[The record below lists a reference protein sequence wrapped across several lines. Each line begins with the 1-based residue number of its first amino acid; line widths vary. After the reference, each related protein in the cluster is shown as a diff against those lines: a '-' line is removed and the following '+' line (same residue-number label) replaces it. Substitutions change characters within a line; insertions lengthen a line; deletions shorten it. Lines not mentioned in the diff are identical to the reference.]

1 MVTVAYAIA
10 AGYLIGALAGYAA
23 SRGNRIAAQWRRLI
37 RVQLLCV
44 SAVLSF
50 LAAWRLP
57 AAADLIWPAFV
68 TIVAI
73 ALVGVA
79 YLLTPKSSER
89 AGRAVLR
96 GWSAIPNP
104 GFWVVPL
111 AAAIAGPV
119 GLIVAVFIDRVM
131 IFFFGF
137 FVWILR
143 RQAPIKQQMRTSW
156 IDQSPLI
163 ALLIGLVLNAFTQP
177 PAWTGVALV
186 WSVPLLAAIGAAMFV
201 GSVLHPSQQIPWR
214 PGFRVWLLLIA
225 MRIALLVPLA
235 LLAPNAPIAAVLVLC
250 AFSIP
255 AFYPP
260 QLSVLYGY
268 ADSVVAAAS
277 RLGWVFAPVGVLLA
291 LAIMRT

>member
-177 PAWTGVALV
+177 PAWTGVVLV

-214 PGFRVWLLLIA
+214 PGIRVWLLLIA
-225 MRIALLVPLA
+225 MRIALLVPLV
-235 LLAPNAPIAAVLVLC
+235 LIAPNAPIAAVLVLC

-277 RLGWVFAPVGVLLA
+277 RRGWVFAPVGVLLA

>member
-68 TIVAI
+68 TIIAI

-79 YLLTPKSSER
+79 YLLTPNSSER
-89 AGRAVLR
+89 VGRAVLR
-96 GWSAIPNP
+96 GWSSIPNP

-177 PAWTGVALV
+177 PAWTGVVLV

-214 PGFRVWLLLIA
+214 PGIRVWLLLIA
-225 MRIALLVPLA
+225 MRIALLVPLV
-235 LLAPNAPIAAVLVLC
+235 LIAPNAPIAAVLVLC

>member
-1 MVTVAYAIA
+1 
-10 AGYLIGALAGYAA
+10 
-23 SRGNRIAAQWRRLI
+23 
-37 RVQLLCV
+37 
-44 SAVLSF
+44 
-50 LAAWRLP
+50 
-57 AAADLIWPAFV
+57 
-68 TIVAI
+68 
-73 ALVGVA
+73 
-79 YLLTPKSSER
+79 
-89 AGRAVLR
+89 
-96 GWSAIPNP
+96 
-104 GFWVVPL
+104 L

-143 RQAPIKQQMRTSW
+143 RQAPIKQQIRTSW
-156 IDQSPLI
+156 IDQAPLI

-177 PAWTGVALV
+177 PAWTSVALE
-186 WSVPLLAAIGAAMFV
+186 WAAPLLAAIGAAMFV

-214 PGFRVWLLLIA
+214 PGIRVWLVLIA

-235 LLAPNAPIAAVLVLC
+235 FFAPNAAIAAVLVLC

-277 RLGWVFAPVGVLLA
+277 RLGWIFAPVGVLLA
-291 LAIMRT
+291 VTIMRQ

>member
-57 AAADLIWPAFV
+57 AAADLIWPALV
-68 TIVAI
+68 TIIAI

-214 PGFRVWLLLIA
+214 PGIRVWLLLIA
-225 MRIALLVPLA
+225 MRIGLLVPMA

>member
-119 GLIVAVFIDRVM
+119 ALIVAVFIDRVM

-177 PAWTGVALV
+177 PAWTGVVLV

-214 PGFRVWLLLIA
+214 PGIRVWLLLIA
-225 MRIALLVPLA
+225 MRIALLVPLV
-235 LLAPNAPIAAVLVLC
+235 LIAPNAPIAAVLVLC